1 MKRIGIVGTRSRD
14 TESDYILVRDKF
26 FEVYEPGDTIV
37 SGGCKQGG
45 DRFAEILN
53 TWYQIPILIH
63 RPEPIPPGSPRW
75 MYTQANYARNT
86 LIAQD
91 SDVLIACASQE
102 RRGGTEDTIKKF
114 KKFYPNEVVHLV

>member
-63 RPEPIPPGSPRW
+63 RPESIPPGSPRW

-91 SDVLIACASQE
+91 SDVLIACVSDDHL
-102 RRGGTEDTIKKF
+102 GGTGDTLKKF
-114 KKFYPNEVVHLV
+114 RKFYLDGVIYLV